1 MEQNKLNTTYTTV
14 DVFKKL
20 KKLEDTVLNSE
31 NLDEDINN
39 HPRVISYLKDNTDG
53 STWYGADVLIT
64 SNVSVEAIDW
74 KRRSPSRSILLS
86 KHAKPMAWLFI
97 TLSLIFKDQIDSVTK
112 YFFYADLVQAANEQT
127 KLSRGSIGYRDL
139 MYSVIQAS
147 KRYLWEGLKRFG
159 KKLSKN
165 TLENGEGFQVWL
177 LKVKII
183 QI

>member
-1 MEQNKLNTTYTTV
+1 MNTLHKGDILEQNKLNTTDTTV

-20 KKLEDTVLNSE
+20 KKLEDIVLNSE

-64 SNVSVEAIDW
+64 SNVSVDAIDW

-97 TLSLIFKDQIDSVTK
+97 KLSLIFKDQIDSVTK

-147 KRYLWEGLKRFG
+147 KRYL
-159 KKLSKN
+159 
-165 TLENGEGFQVWL
+165 
-177 LKVKII
+177 
-183 QI
+183 

>member
-1 MEQNKLNTTYTTV
+1 M
-14 DVFKKL
+14 FC
-20 KKLEDTVLNSE
+20 VLASRS
-31 NLDEDINN
+31 L
-39 HPRVISYLKDNTDG
+39 SFG
-53 STWYGADVLIT
+53 IT

-112 YFFYADLVQAANEQT
+112 YFFYADLAQAANEQT

-147 KRYLWEGLKRFG
+147 KRYL
-159 KKLSKN
+159 
-165 TLENGEGFQVWL
+165 
-177 LKVKII
+177 
-183 QI
+183 